1 MEDRGPRM
9 NTQRYEMFRVAR
21 SLEGPR
27 SEDAPSGR
35 VMMWSAIFVLTAL
48 LLAIAFVGWL
58 LIG

>member
-1 MEDRGPRM
+1 MEHYLPPDT
-9 NTQRYEMFRVAR
+9 TQRYEMFRVAR

-27 SEDAPSGR
+27 SEDEPSGQALT
-35 VMMWSAIFVLTAL
+35 VSTAFVLVAL